1 MEQTEERID
10 MWAHVELFGHQQLA
24 GRVTTKPMGT
34 TIFFQIDVPD
44 GKNGIAFS
52 RIVNASAIYGMTPIS
67 EEMARAYA
75 RRRGTPAPVP
85 YLLPMP
91 DRKDPPED
99 ETDAEEREIPF

>member
-10 MWAHVELFGHQQLA
+10 MWAHVELFAHQQLA

-44 GKNGIAFS
+44 GKGGIAFS

-85 YLLPMP
+85 YLLPVP
-91 DRKDPPED
+91 DRHEAQHED
-99 ETDAEEREIPF
+99 DDEDDAEIPY